1 MQFNV
6 NVVNKL
12 VSLKVYVL
20 NVIAGVIRGVLVG
33 IARAYLEVN

>member
-1 MQFNV
+1 MKFNV

-12 VSLKVYVL
+12 VSLKVLL
-20 NVIAGVIRGVLVG
+20 NVIAGVIRSVLVG